1 MAFKT
6 NNIDREIPQITQE
19 QYEALPYVEKRRMH
33 YKEAGDDDIGKL
45 YDMIDKLK
53 TVLEANSITVDFG
66 DDQSILDH
74 RAAVKAA
81 HPKPSE

>member
-1 MAFKT
+1 MAFKNKSNEIEVSIT
-6 NNIDREIPQITQE
+6 EEEFNAQPYHVRRASLYRE
-19 QYEALPYVEKRRMH
+19 AC
-33 YKEAGDDDIGKL
+33 DDDIGKL

-53 TVLEANSITVDFG
+53 AVLEANSITVDFG
-66 DDQSILDH
+66 NDQSILDH